1 MKTLTVDDYNR
12 VRLPNVKPRQ
22 VFAYEPAAGGRIVL
36 TPVAPLE
43 PRPNKVRF
51 EKRGGRTVGV
61 IQGAKFDEAALKQA
75 LAEFP

>member
-12 VRLPNVKPRQ
+12 VRLPGVKPRQ
-22 VFAYEPAAGGRIVL
+22 VFAYEPGAGGRIVL
-36 TPVAPLE
+36 TPVAPLQAK
-43 PRPNKVRF
+43 PNKVRF

-61 IQGAKFDEAALKQA
+61 IEGAEFNEAALKQA

>member
-12 VRLPNVKPRQ
+12 VRLPDVKPRQ
-22 VFAYEPAAGGRIVL
+22 VFAYESGAGGRIVL

-43 PRPNKVRF
+43 SKPNKVRF

-61 IQGAKFDEAALKQA
+61 IQGAKFDEAALKQVM
-75 LAEFP
+75 AEFP